1 MPQPLL
7 HSALALQ
14 LEEYFLPLQKE
25 EFSRSVPLPQ
35 STDRPHKLLRCG
47 HLSRMRRQ
55 EDKPVC
61 LLHAHADR
69 CD

>member
-35 STDRPHKLLRCG
+35 STDRPHNTCS
-47 HLSRMRRQ
+47 SRNYTNHIPL
-55 EDKPVC
+55 EDKQ
-61 LLHAHADR
+61 HDSNT
-69 CD
+69 D